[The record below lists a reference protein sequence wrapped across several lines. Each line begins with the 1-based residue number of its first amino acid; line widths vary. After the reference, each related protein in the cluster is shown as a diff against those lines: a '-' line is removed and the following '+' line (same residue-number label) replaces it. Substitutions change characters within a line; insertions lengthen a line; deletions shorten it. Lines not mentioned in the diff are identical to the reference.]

1 MSCYQLS
8 VPQKGELVAHMKTSM
23 GDMLIRLFPE
33 DAPRTVE
40 NFVTHAKNG
49 YFNNLK
55 FHRIINDFMIQGG
68 DPKGNGTGGQSIW
81 GNPFK
86 DEFSPRLYNFR
97 GALSMANSGP
107 NTNGS
112 QFFIVQKKSVNSR
125 EIQYLKGLK
134 YLDEIV
140 TAYEEV
146 GGTMWLDNKHS
157 VFGQVFQ
164 GLDILDKLAQVD
176 TDDRDRPIED
186 ILILG
191 IEIKEWE

>member
-23 GDMLIRLFPE
+23 GDILIRLFPQ

-40 NFVTHAKNG
+40 NFVTHARNG
-49 YFNNLK
+49 YYNNLK

-81 GNPFK
+81 NTSFR
-86 DEFSPRLYNFR
+86 DEFSSRLYNLR

-112 QFFIVQKKSVNSR
+112 QFFIVQKKSISSR

-134 YLDEIV
+134 YLDEAV
-140 TAYEEV
+140 DAYENV

-164 GLDILDKLAQVD
+164 GLDVLDKLAGLE
-176 TDDRDRPIED
+176 TDEGDRPLED
-186 ILILG
+186 VLILG

>member
-8 VPQKGELVAHMKTSM
+8 VPQKGELVAQMKTSM
-23 GDMLIRLFPE
+23 GDILIRLFPQ

-40 NFVTHAKNG
+40 NFVTHARNG
-49 YFNNLK
+49 YYSNLK

-81 GNPFK
+81 NTSFR
-86 DEFSPRLYNFR
+86 DEFSSRLYNLR

-112 QFFIVQKKSVNSR
+112 QFFIVQKKSISSR

-134 YLDEIV
+134 YLDEAV
-140 TAYEEV
+140 EAYENV

-164 GLDILDKLAQVD
+164 GLDVLDKLAEVE
-176 TDDRDRPIED
+176 TDEGDRPLED
-186 ILILG
+186 VLILG